1 MTWHAIWLRAQLT
14 GVAVSG
20 SIWLV
25 LFALEPNLVALAWLC
40 GAVLVAAW
48 RSRPVFRLRCGGRP
62 ASANDRRIVLGA
74 VAPTQSLRGR
84 RQPEV
89 LVSRCRSIGLIVGR
103 HELVVGRKLLD
114 GLRTHWISELQFAT
128 LAARGVGVGPV
139 NGSRLVAAVELFCLP
154 WSLLQ
159 RLARWLVQL
168 APGPARKSG
177 LQRWISG
184 VVLVLAASDL
194 CRRGLWVS
202 LVMVVLVGVAAVTTS
217 RFSRAWAVRLAQ
229 LAEAEVHRSGLSPER
244 PDEPDPWAFLFEE
257 EAERRRDREVWP

>member
-74 VAPTQSLRGR
+74 VAPIQSLRGR

-89 LVSRCRSIGLIVGR
+89 LVSRRRSIGLVVGR
-103 HELVVGRKLLD
+103 HELVITQKLAH
-114 GLRTHWISELQFAT
+114 GLRTHRISELQFAT
-128 LAARGVGVGPV
+128 LAARGVGVTVV
-139 NGSRLVAAVELFCLP
+139 NGSRLAAAVELFCLP
-154 WSLLQ
+154 YSLLQ
-159 RLARWLVQL
+159 RLGRWLTQT
-168 APGPARKSG
+168 APWPTRKSG
-177 LQRWISG
+177 AQRWIAWLI
-184 VVLVLAASDL
+184 LVLAATDL
-194 CRRGLWVS
+194 YSRGLWVS
-202 LVMVVLVGVAAVTTS
+202 LLMVVLVGVAAMTTE
-217 RFSRAWAVRLAQ
+217 RFNRAWAVRLAQ
-229 LAEAEVHRSGLSPER
+229 LAEAEVHRGGLSPER
-244 PDEPDPWAFLFEE
+244 PDEPDPWAFLAEE
-257 EAERRRDREVWP
+257 EAEGRRDREVWP